1 MKSAT
6 SKFSSKMTNMD
17 LRQIANDIP
26 DYKAFMTMDEVRESS
41 HRLAEDFPDI
51 ASIRVVGNTRAGDP
65 IELLTIKGG
74 DLQAFVFGGPHPN
87 EPIGTMSVEY
97 LSRKLCEDP
106 ALREELGYTWH
117 FIKSIDSDGMRLNE
131 GWFKGP
137 FTPTNYAL
145 HYYRPEPD
153 AQVEWT
159 FPIDYK
165 NLHFHT
171 PLPET
176 EALMRVIDE
185 IKPVFMYSLHNA
197 GFGGVYYYVSRD
209 CPPLY
214 KLFHEI
220 PEWFG
225 LALDLGEPEVSYA
238 PIYAPA
244 VFGMPGMD
252 ESYDYLESLGIEDP
266 SIYITAG
273 TSSKS
278 YAEPYNTFTL
288 VVEMPYFDDPRVN
301 EHTVT
306 GVIRRDA
313 ILARLDKGDADG
325 AWMATLLEKVKP
337 HLRLNSAVRSA
348 AETFVKLSVDWRS
361 QERLGAQAD
370 PDTLRPATVAEVF
383 SNELSNPFYQYLVMG
398 MLSRMLQ
405 DEVAAGN
412 TEPALVKAAAEAAAR
427 LAQDGAEFESKLN
440 YRALPLQSL
449 VGVQVCAGL
458 ATAQYLRDMHTTS

>member
-1 MKSAT
+1 
-6 SKFSSKMTNMD
+6 
-17 LRQIANDIP
+17 
-26 DYKAFMTMDEVRESS
+26 MTMDEVRDSS
-41 HRLAEDFPDI
+41 HKLAEEFPEI

-74 DLQAFVFGGPHPN
+74 ALQAFVFGGPHPN

-106 ALREELGYTWH
+106 ALRGELGYTWH

-137 FTPTNYAL
+137 FTPTNYAK
-145 HYYRPEPD
+145 HYYRPEPE

-165 NLHFHT
+165 NLHFHS

-197 GFGGVYYYVSRD
+197 GFGGVYYYVTRD
-209 CPPLY
+209 CAPLY
-214 KLFHEI
+214 PLFAEL

-238 PIYAPA
+238 PVYAPA

-252 ESYDYLESLGIEDP
+252 ESYDFLESIGIEDP
-266 SIYITAG
+266 STVITAG

-301 EHTVT
+301 DNTMTE
-306 GVIRRDA
+306 VIRRDA
-313 ILARLDKGDADG
+313 ILARLDKGDANG
-325 AWMATLLEKVKP
+325 EWMSSRLEQVKP
-337 HLRLNSAVRSA
+337 YLTLNTAVRSA
-348 AETFVKLSVDWRS
+348 AENFIKLSVDWRS
-361 QERLGAQAD
+361 QERLGAQAN

-383 SNELSNPFYQYLVMG
+383 SNELSNPFYQYLVLG
-398 MLSRMLQ
+398 MFSRMLQ

-412 TEPALVKAAAEAAAR
+412 TEPIVMKIAIEAAEH
-427 LAQDGAEFESKLN
+427 LAKEGTEFEAKLN
-440 YRALPLQSL
+440 YRALPIQSL
-449 VGVQVCAGL
+449 VGVQVVAGL
-458 ATAQYLRDMHTTS
+458 ATAAYLREVHSSVK